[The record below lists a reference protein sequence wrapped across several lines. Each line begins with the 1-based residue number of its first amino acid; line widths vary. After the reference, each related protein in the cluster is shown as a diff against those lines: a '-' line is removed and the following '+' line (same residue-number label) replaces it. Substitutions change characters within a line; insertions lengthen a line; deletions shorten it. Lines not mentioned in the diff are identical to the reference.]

1 MSVHCMQKSC
11 APLHSWT
18 FVAPHDFF
26 RHRVVDRCN
35 DPTADVGHRATPCAT
50 RRSLRSAQPAAT
62 LVPLGICR
70 SVTRCPILK
79 AMSTNSIDTRRP
91 AREKARPGPA
101 QEQRRTS
108 WAAGDVAFAWGV
120 MGVVVLFA
128 TAVLR
133 LSARGLATVSAG
145 LTGWQW
151 LALAALTAL
160 FVYGEG
166 VRALQRK
173 WVPWALGRLVALR
186 EERRTWYL
194 LLAPLHAMAFIGA
207 PARTLVRAW
216 AGSVAIVVAVMIVS
230 RFPEPWRGITDIAV
244 ASALAW
250 ATVVLVV
257 GGMRRLH

>member
-1 MSVHCMQKSC
+1 MSS
-11 APLHSWT
+11 
-18 FVAPHDFF
+18 
-26 RHRVVDRCN
+26 
-35 DPTADVGHRATPCAT
+35 
-50 RRSLRSAQPAAT
+50 
-62 LVPLGICR
+62 
-70 SVTRCPILK
+70 
-79 AMSTNSIDTRRP
+79 NSIDTRRP
-91 AREKARPGPA
+91 ARKKPRHTPT

-108 WAAGDVAFAWGV
+108 WTAGDFAFAWGV
-120 MGVVVLFA
+120 LGVAVLFA

-133 LSARGLATVSAG
+133 LGARGLATVSAG

-151 LALAALTAL
+151 LALAALTAV

-186 EERRTWYL
+186 DERRTWYL

-207 PARTLVRAW
+207 PARTIARAW
-216 AGSVAIVVAVMIVS
+216 AGTLAIVVAVLIVS
-230 RFPEPWRGITDIAV
+230 RFPDPWRGITDIAV

-257 GGMRRLH
+257 GGVRRLRRS

>member
-1 MSVHCMQKSC
+1 MSS
-11 APLHSWT
+11 
-18 FVAPHDFF
+18 
-26 RHRVVDRCN
+26 
-35 DPTADVGHRATPCAT
+35 
-50 RRSLRSAQPAAT
+50 
-62 LVPLGICR
+62 
-70 SVTRCPILK
+70 
-79 AMSTNSIDTRRP
+79 NSIDTRRP
-91 AREKARPGPA
+91 ARKKSPAPA
-101 QEQRRTS
+101 QEQRRLS
-108 WAAGDVAFAWGV
+108 WTAGDVAFAWGV
-120 MGVVVLFA
+120 LGVAVLFA

-133 LSARGLATVSAG
+133 LGARGLATVSAG

-151 LALAALTAL
+151 LALAALTTV

-207 PARTLVRAW
+207 PARTLARAW
-216 AGSVAIVVAVMIVS
+216 AGTVAIVFAVLVVS
-230 RFPEPWRGITDIAV
+230 RFPDPWRGITDIAV

-257 GGMRRLH
+257 GGVRRLWRGLRVEGYDGSASDS